1 VAVRIDLNCDLGESY
16 GVWKMGDD
24 CALLEVVSSA
34 NIACGFHAGDPH
46 VMHCTVRAAAGNGVA
61 IGAHPSLPDLQGFG
75 RRAMQVTPDETY
87 DLVLYQVGA
96 LAAFCRAVGVRLR
109 HVKPHGA
116 LYNMAARDRNLA
128 RAIAQA
134 VKDYDPDLAL
144 FGLSGSVLVA
154 AGRDAGLRVASE
166 VFADRSYQPDGS
178 LTPRNHPQAIL
189 PSVEQ
194 SIEQMLTMVRRG
206 EVRAIDGSVVRVE
219 ADTLCIHG
227 DGPHALETA
236 RGLRAMLIAE
246 GIDILPVDSAGG
258 EGGRS
263 CAQGPQPL

>member
-1 VAVRIDLNCDLGESY
+1 SLRSSCRADALHLRQAWPAARERATGSRRWAVAAGALGRAHGQRGRIHARVPTNAVGQCRFWLSAMEASASAARLGEEVAVRIDLNCDLGESY

-134 VKDYDPDLAL
+134 VKDYD
-144 FGLSGSVLVA
+144 
-154 AGRDAGLRVASE
+154 
-166 VFADRSYQPDGS
+166 
-178 LTPRNHPQAIL
+178 
-189 PSVEQ
+189 
-194 SIEQMLTMVRRG
+194 
-206 EVRAIDGSVVRVE
+206 
-219 ADTLCIHG
+219 
-227 DGPHALETA
+227 
-236 RGLRAMLIAE
+236 
-246 GIDILPVDSAGG
+246 
-258 EGGRS
+258 
-263 CAQGPQPL
+263 